1 MARFAALLV
10 ALTLV
15 IPAEAMAET
24 ASLNG
29 KDISLPLPAGFCAI
43 DPAREAETGYLEQ
56 FKQFVPGFVAF
67 LPDCAQLE
75 KWRQSN
81 DAADLPS
88 RLVLFAHHAPLDL
101 DPTRPDRKASVARYC
116 DEARTGEGEIKFSAP
131 AQWLDAFRK
140 FTEERIA
147 KEANADP
154 DIGAVIGQE
163 EAACYVAQ
171 ANIEDKKLAGVA
183 MAAATVLH
191 GQGLLVVVADYAGN
205 LDAEQIGKDHELV
218 KSYLPALLAANP

>member
-1 MARFAALLV
+1 MRLPTLLV
-10 ALTLV
+10 AAILAL
-15 IPAEAMAET
+15 PAAASAQT

-29 KDISLPLPAGFCAI
+29 KDISLPLPAGFCTI
-43 DPAREAETGYLEQ
+43 DPTREAETGYLEQ

-88 RLVLFAHHAPLDL
+88 RMVLFAHHAPLDL

-116 DEARTGEGEIKFSAP
+116 DEARTSEGEIKYSA
-131 AQWLDAFRK
+131 AAAWLEEFRK
-140 FTEERIA
+140 FADERIA
-147 KEANADP
+147 KDADA
-154 DIGAVIGQE
+154 DVGVVIGQD

-171 ANIEDKKLAGVA
+171 ANVDEKKLAGVA
-183 MAAATVLH
+183 MAAATVVH

-205 LDAEQIGKDHELV
+205 LDADQIGKDHALV
-218 KSYLPALLAANP
+218 MSYMPTLLAANP